1 MALYVLAFIFIY
13 AHDDI
18 ESLTTELQPVYAS
31 LGNHDSYPEMFSNSD
46 SSWNYDFLSGLW
58 QSNHWLDAQAAQ
70 DVKTHFGAYAVSNP
84 PGLQGL
90 KIISINTDFWYADNI
105 FNYVNY
111 TNPDT
116 NDMFKFLIS
125 ELEESEAA
133 KQRVWIIGHVPSG
146 YGSGDALPN
155 PTALFQSIV
164 VRFSPSTIAAV
175 FWGHTHYDQVSR
187 GRRTW
192 SPNKESDRTG

>member
-1 MALYVLAFIFIY
+1 
-13 AHDDI
+13 
-18 ESLTTELQPVYAS
+18 
-31 LGNHDSYPEMFSNSD
+31 MFSNSD
-46 SSWNYDFLSGLW
+46 SSWNYDYLSSLW
-58 QSNHWLDAQAAQ
+58 QNNHWIDAKAAQ
-70 DVKTHFGAYAVSNP
+70 DVKTQFGAYAVSNP

-90 KIISINTDFWYADNI
+90 KIISINTDFWYIDNI

-116 NDMFKFLIS
+116 NNMFKFLIS

-146 YGSGDALPN
+146 YSGGEALPN

-175 FWGHTHYDQVSR
+175 FWGHTHLDQV
-187 GRRTW
+187 RRL
-192 SPNKESDRTG
+192 RTSTGYMDLQ